1 MISKPFMKSLTDRNK
16 AGLYCPAFLITRPL
30 LLLWFRHLF
39 APVMILKV
47 IFVYIFIK
55 HFFLCRLYKRI
66 HTTLENP
73 LLFTA
78 LV

>member
-1 MISKPFMKSLTDRNK
+1 
-16 AGLYCPAFLITRPL
+16 
-30 LLLWFRHLF
+30 
-39 APVMILKV
+39 MILKV

-55 HFFLCRLYKRI
+55 HFFLCRIYKRI